1 MPCCANCAFSELMDD
16 GSVYYALFDAHVSGY
31 GCCDNHEEDYG

>member
-1 MPCCANCAFSELMDD
+1 MDD
-16 GSVYYALFDAHVSGY
+16 GSVYCALFDAHVSGY